1 MAASL
6 RPSGRPNGFSQTVQR
21 ALAAA
26 RIRAVDEPQAQ
37 VVQASA
43 AAVPSIPSSAS
54 VTRAATQTRAIN
66 LRQINLLG
74 VMGTPSARRALVRL
88 DNGRVVTVQVG
99 ERLDG
104 GQVTA
109 IGESE
114 LRYNK
119 RGRDLVLRI
128 AS

>member
-1 MAASL
+1 
-6 RPSGRPNGFSQTVQR
+6 
-21 ALAAA
+21 
-26 RIRAVDEPQAQ
+26 
-37 VVQASA
+37 
-43 AAVPSIPSSAS
+43 
-54 VTRAATQTRAIN
+54 
-66 LRQINLLG
+66 
-74 VMGTPSARRALVRL
+74 MGTPSARRALVRL

>member
-1 MAASL
+1 ME
-6 RPSGRPNGFSQTVQR
+6 RT
-21 ALAAA
+21 LATA
-26 RIRAVDEPQAQ
+26 RIRAVAEPQAEI
-37 VVQASA
+37 VQASA
-43 AAVPSIPSSAS
+43 ASAAPRIPSSAS

-88 DNGRVVTVQVG
+88 DNGRVVTVEVG

-104 GQVTA
+104 GEVTA

-119 RGRDLVLRI
+119 RGRDVVLRI